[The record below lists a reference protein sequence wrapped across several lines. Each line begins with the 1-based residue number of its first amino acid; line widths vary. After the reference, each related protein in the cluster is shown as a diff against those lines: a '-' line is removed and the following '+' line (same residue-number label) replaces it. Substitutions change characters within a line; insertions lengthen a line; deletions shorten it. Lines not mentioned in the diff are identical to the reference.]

1 MVNSKMTVVE
11 IANMPECSLD
21 LSHQTQQLSRMLNVL
36 FTSKY
41 QIFLSDLFSW
51 DIVRSFTWTQR
62 LDRQQSGDLQ
72 SQIGADFPILARLCS
87 LASIHFNHRLLTRW
101 SLMSDGVNTLPDVS
115 PWGPDGDWPRV
126 WMWLRLRW
134 RHPLHH
140 TATCQLTP
148 ATGTQATED
157 ALVTR
162 VKDSFHQNEKLL
174 RSDTAKQSIQAL
186 CHKHAQKDKQN
197 GLFHSFTKEGSR
209 H

>member
-1 MVNSKMTVVE
+1 
-11 IANMPECSLD
+11 
-21 LSHQTQQLSRMLNVL
+21 MLNVL

-87 LASIHFNHRLLTRW
+87 LASIHFNHCLLTPW
-101 SLMSDGVNTLPDVS
+101 SLMPDGVNTLPDVR

-126 WMWLRLRW
+126 WLWLRLRW

-148 ATGTQATED
+148 VTGTQATED

-162 VKDSFHQNEKLL
+162 VKDSFHQNENLL
-174 RSDTAKQSIQAL
+174 RSDTAKQSRHYAVSQACSKGQTEWTL
-186 CHKHAQKDKQN
+186 SLLHQGGIASLETHEKCDETSQSGTNLSGRVNLDPARGQ
-197 GLFHSFTKEGSR
+197 
-209 H
+209 